1 MFIMIK
7 KLAIGLLLMCTLV
20 AGALY
25 WAQQQIEQYLHSPRV
40 EETQLFTLKDGR
52 YFSHLGDQL
61 VTEGLLDNTTWWK
74 AIAKLKPELTKI
86 KSGTYQLPA
95 GASLE
100 AILIVLNSGREFEYK
115 LTFVEGST
123 YKDWLTILG
132 QAEHLQSLTDNE
144 QALLTKLGSPHK
156 KLEGLLFPETYHYT
170 VNMSAFSIIKK
181 SYAHQQRV
189 LDKLWKERAKDLPY
203 KTPYEALIMAS
214 IIEKES
220 GLVDDRD
227 KISSVFVNRLRIG
240 MRLQTD
246 PTVIYGMGERYKGR
260 IRSKDLREKTAY
272 NTYTMHGLPPTPIAM
287 PSEEA
292 LYAALH
298 PATTKY
304 LYFVSK
310 GDGTSYFSKS
320 LREHNNAVNK
330 YIRGK

>member
-1 MFIMIK
+1 MIK
-7 KLAIGLLLMCTLV
+7 KLGFVLLLLCVLFV
-20 AGALY
+20 GAFF
-25 WAQQQIEQYLHSPRV
+25 WAKQQVDTYLHTPRV
-40 EETQLFTLKDGR
+40 EEPQLFTLPDGS
-52 YFSHLGDQL
+52 YFSHLAPQL
-61 VTEGLLDNTTWWK
+61 IAQGLLDSDRWWK
-74 AIAKLKPELTKI
+74 VVSKLRPDLTKI

-100 AILIVLNSGREFEYK
+100 DILTIFNEGKGFQFK

-123 YKDWLTILG
+123 YKDWLKVIESAQKIQPL
-132 QAEHLQSLTDNE
+132 EEDE
-144 QALLTKLGSPHK
+144 QTLLTKLGSTSSK
-156 KLEGLLFPETYHYT
+156 MEGLLFPETYHYT
-170 VNMSAFSIIKK
+170 ANMSAFSIIKK
-181 SYAHQQRV
+181 AYLHQQV
-189 LDKLWKERAKDLPY
+189 ILAKLWSERADNLPY

-220 GLVDDRD
+220 GLANDRD

-246 PTVIYGMGERYKGR
+246 PTVIYGMGDRYDGR
-260 IRSKDLREKTAY
+260 IRKKDLQEKTIY
-272 NTYTMHGLPPTPIAM
+272 NTYTIDGLPPTPIAM
-287 PSEEA
+287 PSEAA

-310 GDGTSYFSKS
+310 GDGTSYFSKN